1 MNKKN
6 DLQNIN
12 NNTELEEKQKIQN
25 NTKTEEKQKIQNSAK
40 PKLKQKIQNNTK
52 TEEKQK
58 IQNSAKPKLK
68 QKIQNNT
75 TSEEKENI
83 QNTTDK
89 TDNRYDK
96 GYKRIFSIKKNFLD
110 FIKKYISLNWMMELT
125 ENDLELINKEF
136 TTDQF
141 DTYESDLIYKVNTK
155 EGTIY
160 LFFLLELQSYN
171 DFTMPFRL
179 LVYMIAIWVDYF
191 KNCDKNVRKQKDF
204 RLPAIMPIVLHNG
217 EKNWTAS
224 RNFKEMIAHANV
236 FGDYVVNFKYELV
249 SINELTI
256 SKIKNSN
263 TLIDNIFLADK
274 KRTRKEWIDGI
285 PELIRRI
292 REMNKDDFNE
302 WITWF
307 FNVIKA
313 LNEEERNKLI
323 EQLREGDEKDMCSSL
338 EMLLNREKAEGKEEG
353 KAEGKAEAVLEL
365 LEDIGEPSEI
375 LKNYVMKQ
383 TDLEVLRRWH
393 KAAAK
398 ADSIKEFEQAIGL
411 LSV

>member
-1 MNKKN
+1 MY
-6 DLQNIN
+6 
-12 NNTELEEKQKIQN
+12 
-25 NTKTEEKQKIQNSAK
+25 
-40 PKLKQKIQNNTK
+40 
-52 TEEKQK
+52 
-58 IQNSAKPKLK
+58 
-68 QKIQNNT
+68 
-75 TSEEKENI
+75 
-83 QNTTDK
+83 
-89 TDNRYDK
+89 NRI
-96 GYKRIFSIKKNFLD
+96 GILG
-110 FIKKYISLNWMMELT
+110 
-125 ENDLELINKEF
+125 
-136 TTDQF
+136 
-141 DTYESDLIYKVNTK
+141 YKVNTK

-236 FGDYVVNFKYELV
+236 FGEYVVNFKYELV
-249 SINELTI
+249 SINELTTM
-256 SKIKNSN
+256 KIKNSN

-274 KRTRKEWIDGI
+274 KKTRKEWIDGI

-338 EMLLNREKAEGKEEG
+338 EMLLNREKAEGRAEGKEEG

-393 KAAAK
+393 KVAAK

-411 LSV
+411 FVV

>member
-12 NNTELEEKQKIQN
+12 NNTELEE
-25 NTKTEEKQKIQNSAK
+25 
-40 PKLKQKIQNNTK
+40 KQKIQNNTK

-155 EGTIY
+155 EGIIY

-249 SINELTI
+249 SINELTTM
-256 SKIKNSN
+256 KIKNSN

-274 KRTRKEWIDGI
+274 KKTRKEWIDGI

-338 EMLLNREKAEGKEEG
+338 EMLLNREKAEGRAEGKEEG

>member
-25 NTKTEEKQKIQNSAK
+25 NTKTKEKQKIQNNTKPKEKQKIQNSAK
-40 PKLKQKIQNNTK
+40 SKPKQKIQNNTM
-52 TEEKQK
+52 
-58 IQNSAKPKLK
+58 
-68 QKIQNNT
+68 
-75 TSEEKENI
+75 SEEKEKI

-141 DTYESDLIYKVNTK
+141 DTYESGLIYKVNTK
-155 EGTIY
+155 EGIIY

-292 REMNKDDFNE
+292 RKMNKDDFNE

-307 FNVIKA
+307 FNVIKV
-313 LNEEERNKLI
+313 LNEEERSKLI
-323 EQLREGDEKDMCSSL
+323 EQLRKGDEKDMCSSF
-338 EMLLNREKAEGKEEG
+338 EMLLNREKAEER
-353 KAEGKAEAVLEL
+353 AEAVLEL
-365 LEDIGEPSEI
+365 LEDIGEPSET
-375 LKNYVMKQ
+375 LRNYIMEQ
-383 TDLEVLRRWH
+383 TDLEVLRKWH
-393 KAAAK
+393 KMAAR
-398 ADSIKEFEQAIGL
+398 ADSIKEFEQAVGV
-411 LSV
+411 LSM